1 MEAAAEIPEGKTDDR
16 RQNEGRKRAHKPVT
30 SQPASQAGQSNASST
45 QQHHRPRASSSTSR
59 GVCSVQTWREAAR
72 GMAADRPT
80 RQCQLLVTEVADD
93 PG

>member
-1 MEAAAEIPEGKTDDR
+1 VEAAAEIPEGNEGR

-30 SQPASQAGQSNASST
+30 SQAGQSNASSNT
-45 QQHHRPRASSSTSR
+45 TASSSTSR
-59 GVCSVQTWREAAR
+59 GVCSVQKWREAAR
-72 GMAADRPT
+72 GTAADRPT